1 MPSGIAPRMVD
12 LNQESLVF
20 SLSQSLEG
28 EPLSSCV
35 FLYFLKMGHLG
46 AGVFSGKR
54 SKTGGEYDPYTMR
67 RKVIFSVL
75 VLSYHY
81 TFGYPNSHFV
91 SAKTL

>member
-1 MPSGIAPRMVD
+1 MVD

-67 RKVIFSVL
+67 RKVCYSQFWFFLTITHL
-75 VLSYHY
+75 DIL
-81 TFGYPNSHFV
+81 
-91 SAKTL
+91 TL